1 MIRML
6 KYMSKRDFSYALY
19 SLVFILVQVWL
30 DLKLPDF
37 MSRVTVLVKTPG
49 SDILEILAAGAYMLL
64 CAIGSFVATA
74 IVGFFVARIAASLSK
89 NLREA
94 VYDKTMSFSLE
105 EISRFSVASL
115 ITRSTG
121 DINAIQMFV
130 AMGLQII
137 VKSPILAT
145 WAIIKIAGKN
155 LEWTLATGVALA
167 IILIIVA
174 LIFVI
179 VIPRFKIMQ
188 KLADRINLLA
198 RESLSGIR
206 VIRAYNADKYHEAR
220 FEEAAETQKANG
232 IFVNGAMAFMGP
244 SMRLVLSLLTLAI
257 YWIGLYI
264 IQGSLQVDK
273 LRVFSEMVVFSS
285 YAMQVIMAFM
295 MLTMIFVMYPRA
307 SVSANRINEIL
318 EVNLKI
324 FDGKKALSTENV
336 GKSDGK
342 LEFRGLSFKYPDAED
357 YVLKDISLTVKP
369 RETLA
374 IIGSTGSGKSTLLN
388 LIPRFFDA
396 SEGCVLVDDIDVRD
410 YEQNALRAKLAYVS
424 QKAQVF
430 SGSVAYNVGYGSES
444 KDEERII
451 DALKK
456 AQAYDFVEK
465 MQDNINSELARAG
478 SNLSG
483 GQKQRISIAR
493 AIYKDAKIMLFDDS
507 FSALDYKTESLLRDA
522 LSKGKDCTKI
532 IVAQRISTI
541 VNSDQ
546 IAVLDEGKLVGL
558 GKHED
563 LIKSCAIYREIAESQ
578 LSEEELK
585 YA

>member
-324 FDGKKALSTENV
+324 LDGKKALSAENV